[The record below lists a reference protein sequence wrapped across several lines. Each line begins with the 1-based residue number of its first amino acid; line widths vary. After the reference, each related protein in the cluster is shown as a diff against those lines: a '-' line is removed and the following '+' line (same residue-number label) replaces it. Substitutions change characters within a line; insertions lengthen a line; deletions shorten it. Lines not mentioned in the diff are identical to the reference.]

1 MVWRMPLFG
10 LRTSGLLLLPI
21 LACGTVTPPQAP
33 PSPAPASHPEEPAS
47 TAAIGGDPVS
57 ARWTA
62 GMHSSARLLAD
73 ADYATGRA
81 AIEAAMRGSHR
92 LPGAVARDK
101 YRHPAD
107 TLEFFGFTPTMTVL
121 DIAPGAGW
129 YTELLAPALAK
140 HGAYLTTVT
149 DPSEGPGS
157 NWGTSLSQ
165 QFVSLLNQS
174 PELYGKVHTI
184 VVKYAAPQLDL
195 DGTVDMVLVM
205 RGVHMMKNWGTLDT
219 WLQASFRALKPGGI
233 LGIEDHRA
241 APNTNPEL
249 CASTGYLPEAWV
261 IAKVE
266 AAGFVLAGRSEINA
280 NPKDDRD
287 HPKGV
292 WTLPPELALNQVDR
306 EKYVAIGESDRMTL
320 KFVKGA
326 AARATRPVQ

>member
-1 MVWRMPLFG
+1 MA
-10 LRTSGLLLLPI
+10 LRTPRASGLILLSM
-21 LACGTVTPPQAP
+21 LACSTVTPAEAPSQPAP
-33 PSPAPASHPEEPAS
+33 PHHAEEPAS
-47 TAAIGGDPVS
+47 AAAIGGDPDS

-62 GMHSSARLLAD
+62 AMHSSARALAD
-73 ADYATGRA
+73 ADHANGRS
-81 AIEAAMRGSHR
+81 AIEAAMKGSHR

-140 HGAYLTTVT
+140 HGTYLTTVT

-165 QFVSLLNQS
+165 KFVSLLNEA

-184 VVKYAAPQLDL
+184 VVKYGAPELDL

-219 WLQASFRALKPGGI
+219 WLRASFRALKPGGI

-241 APNTNPEL
+241 APNTDPEQ
-249 CASTGYLPEAWV
+249 CSTTGYLPEAWV

-280 NPKDDRD
+280 NPKDTRD

-292 WTLPPELALNQVDR
+292 WTLPPEFALNEVDHD
-306 EKYVAIGESDRMTL
+306 KYAAIGESDRMTL
-320 KFVKGA
+320 KFVKGV
-326 AARATRPVQ
+326 AARAPRP